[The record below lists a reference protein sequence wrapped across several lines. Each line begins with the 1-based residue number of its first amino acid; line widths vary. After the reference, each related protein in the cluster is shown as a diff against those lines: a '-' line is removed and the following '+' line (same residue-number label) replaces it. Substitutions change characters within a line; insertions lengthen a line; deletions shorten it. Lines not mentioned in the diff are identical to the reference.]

1 MVIFQTYFVII
12 FVEMQAQCCG
22 GCCKRGK
29 VAQELTCSNIIGDY
43 GDYDADDDADAP
55 TSLVMML
62 RTAVVI
68 MMTMICRCNF
78 VESLNFEKHIFS

>member
-1 MVIFQTYFVII
+1 
-12 FVEMQAQCCG
+12 MQAQCCG
-22 GCCKRGK
+22 GCCKRGR

-43 GDYDADDDADAP
+43 GDYDADADDADYDAVAP

-62 RTAVVI
+62 MTAVVI
-68 MMTMICRCNF
+68 MMTMICRCNL